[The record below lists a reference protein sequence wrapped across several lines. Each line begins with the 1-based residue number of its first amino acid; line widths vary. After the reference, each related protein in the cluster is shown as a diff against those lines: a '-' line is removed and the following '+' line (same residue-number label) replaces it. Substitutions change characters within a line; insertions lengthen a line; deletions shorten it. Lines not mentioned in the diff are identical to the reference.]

1 MKVKRL
7 LLLTALLSAMTT
19 GWAQSKISI
28 TGTVV
33 EEDTREYVA
42 GANISVCTA
51 KDTTVVTGAYTD
63 LKGAFTVNN
72 VKQGKYILRVTYI
85 GLRPKLIDVDL
96 TNEKKK
102 THDVGYILLSEDA
115 KMLAMAEVTAQ
126 ASKVQVSGDSL
137 MFNASAYRLQEG
149 SVLEDLVKRLP
160 GATVDDD
167 GTIKING
174 KEVKKILVDGKE
186 FFINDKSIAMKNLP
200 TNIIDKIKA
209 YDRKSD
215 LARVTGIDDG
225 EEETVLDLTVKKGM
239 NNGWFG
245 QIQGG
250 AGTEHRYNGRA
261 NINRFNGSNQYS
273 LVLGANNVG
282 DRGFGGGGGRGW
294 GRGGSGLRSSK
305 EAGFNF
311 ATITPNEKLE
321 TGGYVWHR
329 YDGSDSWNHSAT
341 QNFVSTKGAYNN
353 STNQSYGSNMSL
365 SAGFRMEWKPDTMTN
380 IIFRPNANYSRN
392 RGSNWSESGT
402 YNDDPNSYDNALMEQ
417 AESAFEAGTTVTDA
431 TISKIIDMIVNTNKS
446 RSQSYSNNRGMNGEL
461 QLNRKLNTKGRNI
474 TLRLTGGFSNSESE
488 QLSASAIRYS
498 ASSGKSNDTNN
509 RYYTTPGRSHNYSA
523 QLTYS
528 EPIADRTYLQFSYRF
543 NYRYNKSDRDAFTY
557 DAVAYTDLV
566 NALRQNRYDIAGAL
580 DQLMSLPAGYL
591 PTYDAK
597 LSQFSE
603 YRNMDHTIGLTFR
616 MVRDKYNFNVG
627 VEFLPQHSELDYKY
641 MGKEYPE
648 VKRDVFNFTPTA
660 NLRYKFS
667 ETTNLQFNYWG
678 RTSQPSMTNLLEIT
692 DDSNPLNIRK
702 GNSGLKPSFNSRF
715 RLFFN
720 TYNAEHQRGI
730 FTFANFDFTRNS
742 IENRTEYDEATGVST
757 TQPVNVNGNWNANL
771 GFGFNTALDSEKAL
785 TMNAFTNLGYN
796 NRVGFVSTTGA
807 ASQVKST
814 TKSVNVRENLS
825 FSYRNDWLEAGIN
838 GSFNYSHSNN
848 NVISNLQNTYNF
860 SYGADLQLNAP
871 WGTSFSSD
879 IAMNSRRGYSQASM
893 NTNELIWNAA
903 ISQSFLRGKALTISF
918 EWNDILRRQ
927 SNVSRNITA
936 LMSSDSQYNA
946 IYSYGMVR
954 VIYKLNIFG
963 GKNANGT
970 DNERDQWGRTSRER
984 GNGPGGPGGRSS
996 GGARP
1001 VGRPAP
1007 TIFVR

>member
-1 MKVKRL
+1 ML
-7 LLLTALLSAMTT
+7 AGLLSAMTT

-33 EEDTREYVA
+33 EEDTREFVA

-85 GLRPKLIDVDL
+85 GLHPKLIDVDL

-115 KMLAMAEVTAQ
+115 KMLAMAEVTAA

-245 QIQGG
+245 QIQG
-250 AGTEHRYNGRA
+250 ATGTEHRYNGRA

-282 DRGFGGGGGRGW
+282 DRGFGGGGGRSW
-294 GRGGSGLRSSK
+294 GRGGSGLRASK
-305 EAGFNF
+305 EVGFNF
-311 ATITPNEKLE
+311 ATITPDEKLE

-329 YDGSDSWNHSAT
+329 YDGSDAWNHSAT
-341 QNFVSTKGAYNN
+341 QNFVTSTGAFNN

-365 SAGFRMEWKPDTMTN
+365 SAGLRMEWKPDSMTN

-392 RGSNWSESGT
+392 RGSNWSKNGT
-402 YNDDPNSYDNALMEQ
+402 YNEDPNSYDEATMNT
-417 AESAFEAGTTVTDA
+417 AESDFESGTTVTDA
-431 TISKIIDMIVNTNKS
+431 TISKIVDIIVNTNKS
-446 RSQSYSNNRGMNGEL
+446 RSQSYSNSRGMNGEL
-461 QLNRKLNTKGRNI
+461 QLNRKLNNRGRNI
-474 TLRLTGGFSNSESE
+474 TLRLTGGFTNSESQ

-498 ASSGKSNDTNN
+498 AASGRTGDTNN
-509 RYYTTPGRSHNYSA
+509 RYYTTPGRNHNYSI
-523 QLTYS
+523 QTTYS

-557 DAVAYTDLV
+557 DELAYNDLTS
-566 NALRQNRYDIAGAL
+566 ALLSHRYDIAGAL
-580 DQLMSLPAGYL
+580 DQLLSQGYAQ
-591 PTYDAK
+591 TYDNR

-616 MVRDKYNFNVG
+616 MVRDKYNLNVG
-627 VEFLPQHSELDYKY
+627 VELLPQHSVLNYKY
-641 MGKEYPE
+641 MGTEYPK

-692 DDSNPLNIRK
+692 DDSNPLYIRK

-757 TQPVNVNGNWNANL
+757 TQPVNINGNWNANT
-771 GFGFNTALDSEKAL
+771 GFGFNTALGSEQMF
-785 TMNAFTNLGYN
+785 TMNTFTNFGYSN
-796 NRVGFVSTTGA
+796 HVGFVSTTGSK
-807 ASQVKST
+807 SQVKST
-814 TKSVNVRENLS
+814 TKNINIRENLS
-825 FSYRNDWLEAGIN
+825 FNYRNDWLEAGIN
-838 GSFNYSHSNN
+838 GSFNYNHSSN
-848 NVISNLQNTYNF
+848 NVITNLQNTYSF
-860 SYGADLQLNAP
+860 SYGCDVQINAP
-871 WGTSFSSD
+871 WGTSFTSD

-903 ISQSFLRGKALTISF
+903 IAQSFLRGKALTISF

-927 SNVSRNITA
+927 SNVSRTVNA
-936 LMSSDSQYNA
+936 LSSSDSQYNA

-970 DNERDQWGRTSRER
+970 SNERDQWGRTSSER
-984 GNGPGGPGGRSS
+984 GNGPGGGGR

-1001 VGRPAP
+1001 VSGRPAP
-1007 TIFVR
+1007 NVFITR

>member
-1 MKVKRL
+1 MELKRL
-7 LLLTALLSAMTT
+7 LLLTSLLSAMTAAW
-19 GWAQSKISI
+19 GQSKFTV
-28 TGTVV
+28 TGTVF
-33 EEDTREYVA
+33 EEDTKELVA
-42 GANISVCTA
+42 GANVSICTE

-63 LKGAFTVNN
+63 LKGVFAVNN
-72 VKQGKYILRVTYI
+72 VKKGRYILRVTYI
-85 GLRPKLIDVDL
+85 GLHPKVINIDL

-102 THDVGYILLSEDA
+102 TVDVGYIALSEDA
-115 KMLAMAEVTAQ
+115 KMLAMATVS
-126 ASKVQVSGDSL
+126 ASAAKVQVKGDSL
-137 MFNASAYRLQEG
+137 MFNADAYRLQEG

-160 GATVDDD
+160 GATVEQD

-245 QIQGG
+245 QISGG
-250 AGTEHRYNGRA
+250 VGTEQRYNGRA

-294 GRGGSGLRSSK
+294 GWGGSGLRASK

-329 YDGSDSWNHSAT
+329 YDGSDAWNKSTT
-341 QNFVSTKGAYNN
+341 QNFVTSTGAFSN
-353 STNQSYGSNMSL
+353 SLGQSYGSNMSL
-365 SAGFRMEWKPDTMTN
+365 SAGFRFEWKPDSMTN
-380 IIFRPNANYSRN
+380 IIFRPNASYSRN
-392 RGSNWSESGT
+392 RGSNFNESGT
-402 YNDDPNSYDNALMEQ
+402 YNQDPNSYDDDQMLT
-417 AESAFEAGTTVTDA
+417 AEGNFEAGTTTTGDA
-431 TISKIIDMIVNTNKS
+431 DIDKIIAMIVNTNKS
-446 RSQSYSNNRGMNGEL
+446 RSQSYSNSRGMNGEL
-461 QLNRKLNTKGRNI
+461 QVNRKLNNSGRNI
-474 TLRLTGGFSNSESE
+474 TLRLTGGFSNSESQ

-498 ASSGKSNDTNN
+498 LSSGRTGDTNN
-509 RYYTTPGRSHNYSA
+509 RYYTTPGRSNNWSA

-528 EPIADRTYLQFSYRF
+528 EPIAERTYLQFSYRF
-543 NYRYNKSDRDAFTY
+543 NYSYSKSDRDAFTY

-566 NALRQNRYDIAGAL
+566 SALRNNRYDIAGAL
-580 DQLMSLPAGYL
+580 DELLSNPAGYAQ
-591 PTYDAK
+591 TYDDR

-603 YRNMDHTIGLTFR
+603 YRNMNHTIGVSFR
-616 MVRDKYNFNVG
+616 MTRDKYNLNLG
-627 VEFLPQHSELDYKY
+627 VELLPQHSELNYRY
-641 MGKEYPE
+641 MGTEYPK

-660 NLRYKFS
+660 NLRYRFN
-667 ETTNLQFNYWG
+667 ETTNLNFNYWG

-702 GNSGLKPSFNSRF
+702 GNSGLKPSFNSNF

-720 TYNAEHQRGI
+720 TYNVEHQRGI
-730 FTFANFDFTRNS
+730 FTWASFGFTRNS

-757 TQPVNVNGNWNANL
+757 TQPININGNWNTNL
-771 GFGFNTALDSEKAL
+771 GFGFNTALDSEKMF
-785 TMNAFTNLGYN
+785 TMNSMTNFAYN
-796 NRVGFVSTTGA
+796 NRVGFVSTSSA

-814 TKSVNVRENLS
+814 TKSINVNQNLS
-825 FSYRNDWLEAGIN
+825 FSYRNEWLEAGIN
-838 GSFNYSHSNN
+838 GNLNFNHSDN
-848 NVISNLQNTYNF
+848 NVTSNLTNTYNF
-860 SYGADLQLNAP
+860 SYGAELQLNAP
-871 WGTSFSSD
+871 WGTSLTTD
-879 IAMNSRRGYSQASM
+879 IAMNSRRGYAQANM

-903 ISQSFLRGKALTISF
+903 ISQSFLKGKALTISF

-927 SNVSRNITA
+927 SNVSRTVSA

-970 DNERDQWGRTSRER
+970 ANERDMWGNTIGS
-984 GNGPGGPGGRSS
+984 GNQGGRRPGGGRPGG
-996 GGARP
+996 GGRRP
-1001 VGRPAP
+1001 R
-1007 TIFVR
+1007 